1 MNGNKVLVDTNII
14 IYTLGGSMELADR
27 VKGST
32 LFVSVITEIE
42 ALGYPGLSEEGREQV
57 HAYISRCTIISL
69 EDRVKQ
75 EAIRLRSQ
83 YRLKLPDAIIAA
95 TGIAF
100 DIPLLTGDQAFEKVA
115 KELAIDLFQI
125 RK

>member
-14 IYTLGGSMELADR
+14 IYTLGGSMELSDR
-27 VKGST
+27 VAGST

-42 ALGYPGLSEEGREQV
+42 AMAYPGLSAKGREQV
-57 HAYISRCTIISL
+57 NAYISRCTVISL

-83 YRLKLPDAIIAA
+83 YRLKLLDAIIAD
-95 TGIAF
+95 TGIAL
-100 DIPLLTGDQAFEKVA
+100 DTPLLTVDKAFEKVA
-115 KELAIDLFQI
+115 DELAVDLFQLM
-125 RK
+125 K